1 MQSYSNTTSFR
12 RSIREESQ
20 NSRQKRMIGGRDAN
34 IDAWKFI
41 AYLNFHQPSPKYK
54 ICGGSLVAHNWVL
67 TAGHCVDD
75 IYMNPHFV
83 TVTVG
88 MYIIIVKFS

>member
-1 MQSYSNTTSFR
+1 
-12 RSIREESQ
+12 
-20 NSRQKRMIGGRDAN
+20 MIGGRDAN
-34 IDAWKFI
+34 IDSWKFI